1 MNSHANLQKND
12 LESFMKDNDRIDIY
26 MNDTLQNGDTSS
38 EIGLLNIHTLPQTNE
53 LSKLNNMNMSV
64 DNGDVN
70 GDYYYINSSTGSV
83 INDHN

>member
-1 MNSHANLQKND
+1 MNSHTNLQKND

-70 GDYYYINSSTGSV
+70 GDYYYINSSTGSF
-83 INDHN
+83 IKDI